1 MTKLPSGKKPI
12 SGVMLSAFARL
23 WDAARTCP
31 LGKNMRAKV
40 KNNTRSVSGRTR
52 SQIAML
58 ARKRFNPMN
67 VSLWLGFAGANT
79 NDGVFDTLLES
90 G

>member
-1 MTKLPSGKKPI
+1 MR
-12 SGVMLSAFARL
+12 SAFARL

-31 LGKNMRAKV
+31 LGKNMKAKV
-40 KNNTRSVSGRTR
+40 KSNTIIVSGWTR

-58 ARKRFNPMN
+58 PKKRFDPMN

-79 NDGVFDTLLES
+79 NDGVFDILLES

>member
-12 SGVMLSAFARL
+12 SGVMLSAFTRL

-31 LGKNMRAKV
+31 LGNNIRAKV
-40 KNNTRSVSGRTR
+40 KSITRSVSGWTR

-67 VSLWLGFAGANT
+67 VSLCLGFAGANT
-79 NDGVFDTLLES
+79 HDSVFDTLLES

>member
-1 MTKLPSGKKPI
+1 MMRLPSGKKPI

-31 LGKNMRAKV
+31 LGNNMRAKV
-40 KNNTRSVSGRTR
+40 RNNTRSVSGRTR
-52 SQIAML
+52 SQIVML
-58 ARKRFNPMN
+58 AKKRFDPMN
-67 VSLWLGFAGANT
+67 VSLWLGFAGVNT
-79 NDGVFDTLLES
+79 LDSVFDTLLEN

>member
-1 MTKLPSGKKPI
+1 MTRLPSGKKPI
-12 SGVMLSAFARL
+12 SGVMLSVFARL

-40 KNNTRSVSGRTR
+40 KSTQSV
-52 SQIAML
+52 L
-58 ARKRFNPMN
+58 AGEAEERFNPMN

-79 NDGVFDTLLES
+79 HDSVFDTLLES